1 MFNRRL
7 LIAAALASPVLAAG
21 GALAQSTPKLGVG
34 LVTTYSADARI
45 TAIDPNARTVT
56 LTFANG
62 AVVTRKVSP
71 ALANF
76 NALKVGDM
84 VSVDFEDRLT
94 LVVSPP
100 NAKPPP
106 DRALSVEAAVTTDQS
121 AAGMVVDEAIAN
133 FWVTG
138 VDPANGKVSLVNPAG
153 GPVHTYSVATPEG
166 RQLLPQ
172 VKPGDYVTAIDKQ
185 YLVAAITPKA

>member
-62 AVVTRKVSP
+62 AVATRKVSP

-76 NALKVGDM
+76 NATDSARTG
-84 VSVDFEDRLT
+84 T
-94 LVVSPP
+94 GLVESG
-100 NAKPPP
+100 N
-106 DRALSVEAAVTTDQS
+106 D
-121 AAGMVVDEAIAN
+121 
-133 FWVTG
+133 
-138 VDPANGKVSLVNPAG
+138 
-153 GPVHTYSVATPEG
+153 
-166 RQLLPQ
+166 
-172 VKPGDYVTAIDKQ
+172 
-185 YLVAAITPKA
+185 